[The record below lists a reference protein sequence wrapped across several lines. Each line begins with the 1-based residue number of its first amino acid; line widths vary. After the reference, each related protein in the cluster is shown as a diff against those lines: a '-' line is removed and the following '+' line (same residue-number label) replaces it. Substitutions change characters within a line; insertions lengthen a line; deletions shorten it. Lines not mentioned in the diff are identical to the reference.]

1 MSYEGHAEDKDKI
14 LNALGGKRGLIDS
27 GLPSLIFLIVFNISK
42 QNINTAVWAALTLS
56 VTLTFYRLIKRETLQ
71 HAFSGL
77 IGVAICAFI
86 SRKSGNAADFY
97 LPGLW
102 INIGY
107 GALYAITNL
116 IKWPILGVMLGP
128 ILGENLLWRKD
139 PKRLRAYINA
149 GWIWVALFLSRL
161 IIQYPLY
168 KSGNINALGT
178 ARLLMGYPLF
188 LLAAWGSWLVLK
200 KVPTTPG
207 AEDLSKS

>member
-149 GWIWVALFLSRL
+149 GWIWVGLFLSRL